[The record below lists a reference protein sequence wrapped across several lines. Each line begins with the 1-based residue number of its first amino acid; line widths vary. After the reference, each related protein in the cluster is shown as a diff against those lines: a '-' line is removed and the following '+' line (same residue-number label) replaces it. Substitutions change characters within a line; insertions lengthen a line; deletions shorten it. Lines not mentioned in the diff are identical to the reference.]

1 MVYELKCGEASL
13 DVHVWTRIAEG
24 VPQGWRVEAHESRE
38 ADAIVIGE
46 YGTSPREALR
56 AVGQAWRDC
65 EHDLP
70 RFDWDAVAALLAGV
84 RAF

>member
-13 DVHVWTRIAEG
+13 DVHVWQHVAEG
-24 VPQGWRVEAHESRE
+24 VPGGWRVEAHESRD
-38 ADAIVIGE
+38 AGAIVIGE
-46 YGTSPREALR
+46 YGASPREALR
-56 AVGQAWRDC
+56 AVGQTWSDC

-70 RFDWDAVAALLAGV
+70 RFDWDAIASLLAGV